1 VAASDGFPGFWELP
15 GKGPEVNIGNLT
27 HPAFIVPTTP
37 MRRLALVFLTI
48 PLICSSLFAQKRVE
62 VGVFLDSLS
71 ISQTSTNDFGIGA
84 RLGFRVHRNVMLEG
98 ELAYDYGLNFDEA
111 YRNVITGD
119 ILAIKRT
126 SIGVTHGLF
135 GPTLIRG
142 EGHLHPFATL
152 KAGFMDFRLSTSL
165 LPYVDIVSPIL
176 NLRTSNMNP
185 ALYPGAG
192 IEATL
197 GPVGLRLEAGD
208 EIYFNEGA
216 HNNLRITFGPVI
228 RF

>member
-1 VAASDGFPGFWELP
+1 
-15 GKGPEVNIGNLT
+15 
-27 HPAFIVPTTP
+27 
-37 MRRLALVFLTI
+37 MRKLILVFLTSF
-48 PLICSSLFAQKRVE
+48 LLASHSFAQKRVE
-62 VGVFLDSLS
+62 VGIFLDSLD
-71 ISQTSTNDFGIGA
+71 ISQTSTNNLGLGA
-84 RLGFRVHRNVMLEG
+84 RVGFRVHQNVMLEG

-119 ILAIKRT
+119 ITAIKRT

-142 EGHLHPFATL
+142 EGHLHPFATM
-152 KAGFMDFRLSTSL
+152 KAGFIDFRLSTSL

-176 NLRTSNMNP
+176 NLRTSNLNA

-192 IEATL
+192 IEATF
-197 GPVGLRLEAGD
+197 GPIGLRLEAGD

>member
-1 VAASDGFPGFWELP
+1 
-15 GKGPEVNIGNLT
+15 
-27 HPAFIVPTTP
+27 
-37 MRRLALVFLTI
+37 MRKLILVFLTSF
-48 PLICSSLFAQKRVE
+48 LLASLSFAQKRVE
-62 VGVFLDSLS
+62 VGIFLDSLD
-71 ISQTSTNDFGIGA
+71 ISQTSTNNLGLGA
-84 RLGFRVHRNVMLEG
+84 RVSFRVHQNVMLEG

-119 ILAIKRT
+119 ITAIKRT

-142 EGHLHPFATL
+142 EGHLHPFATM
-152 KAGFMDFRLSTSL
+152 KAGFIDFRLSTSL

-176 NLRTSNMNP
+176 NLRTSNLNA

-192 IEATL
+192 IEATF
-197 GPVGLRLEAGD
+197 GPIGLRLEAGD